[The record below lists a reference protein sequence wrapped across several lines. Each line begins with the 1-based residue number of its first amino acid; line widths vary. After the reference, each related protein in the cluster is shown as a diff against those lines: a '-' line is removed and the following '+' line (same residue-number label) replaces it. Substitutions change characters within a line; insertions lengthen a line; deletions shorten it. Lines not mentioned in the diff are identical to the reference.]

1 MGNTIEHLIE
11 HPVTDLIIITFIL
24 LDIVVNICAM
34 IRTNDSKV
42 RMADILMSLAFLSI
56 IALVFFT
63 VYQKPEGG
71 SFDLT
76 ILTVSFALAAIIPY
90 IVGNSVAKNE
100 VNNIVEEKFK
110 SVERKYATSLFSLRK
125 QNAHSKRMSANLL
138 NSVDGITNK
147 KWALGWASE
156 ALISYILISSI
167 YDSTKYVDECINIIK
182 NIYLEIDDNK
192 GKVQG
197 INNGEVQGINK
208 RTLKSL
214 LTMHAYLYL
223 NHKPTLDKI
232 NNNSISICNMEANL
246 LSLMMQEENQSDIQQ
261 YIKSK
266 DYRSFCKSC
275 KISDLNDVKENIQI
289 TTKVESIIT
298 DDVIPLIEEHNNY
311 TTTTTLS

>member
-138 NSVDGITNK
+138 NSVNGITNK

-156 ALISYILISSI
+156 ALISYIQISSI

-182 NIYLEIDDNK
+182 NINDASLEKNE
-192 GKVQG
+192 
-197 INNGEVQGINK
+197 GEVQGINK

-214 LTMHAYLYL
+214 LTMHAYLDL

-232 NNNSISICNMEANL
+232 NNNSISICNMEAKL
-246 LSLMMQEENQSDIQQ
+246 LILMMHEDNQTNIQE

-298 DDVIPLIEEHNNY
+298 DDVIHLIKKPNNY
-311 TTTTTLS
+311 TTTATLS

>member
-156 ALISYILISSI
+156 ALISYIQISSI

-182 NIYLEIDDNK
+182 NIKVTDLKNDD
-192 GKVQG
+192 G
-197 INNGEVQGINK
+197 NGQVQGINK

-214 LTMHAYLYL
+214 LTMHAYLDL

-232 NNNSISICNMEANL
+232 NNSGSICDMEAKL
-246 LSLMMQEENQSDIQQ
+246 LRLMMQEEEQLEDIQD

-298 DDVIPLIEEHNNY
+298 DDVIHLIKEPNNY
-311 TTTTTLS
+311 TTTATLS